1 MKKIGKLS
9 IFFIIIVLGIGY
21 MVYKFN
27 LDINEN
33 VYVVSESKE
42 NNKQLS
48 SEVNLAKEFENEDI
62 KKDNNH
68 FDENKNMI
76 TIYISGEVN
85 NPGVVNIESDKR
97 LSDAIDKLGGLTQS
111 ADLNNINL
119 AMKIEDAKHYIVP
132 KIGEEIKNDET
143 INNEN
148 QNNNKYNDKVN
159 INHAT
164 VEELE
169 KLTGIGQA
177 TANKIIN
184 YREEYGDFKSIEELK
199 NVNGI
204 GDKKYEQIKDEIT
217 LN

>member
-68 FDENKNMI
+68 FDEIKNMI

-132 KIGEEIKNDET
+132 KIGEEIKIDES

-148 QNNNKYNDKVN
+148 QNNNKYNDKVD

>member
-9 IFFIIIVLGIGY
+9 IFFTIIVLGIGY

-48 SEVNLAKEFENEDI
+48 SEVNLSKEFENEDI
-62 KKDNNH
+62 KKDNNN
-68 FDENKNMI
+68 FDEIKNMI